1 MLVHQANQD
10 NQAEHVHL
18 VDQVQVIQQQVQQQQ
33 PGQVQQQQQAYAPM
47 VILQPKTLEEM
58 KADLNR
64 PGITA
69 RETQTAMRI
78 YA

>member
-1 MLVHQANQD
+1 MM
-10 NQAEHVHL
+10 
-18 VDQVQVIQQQVQQQQ
+18 I
-33 PGQVQQQQQAYAPM
+33 P
-47 VILQPKTLEEM
+47 QPKTLEEM
-58 KADLNR
+58 REDLNR